1 MGYLIMAAEP
11 KESTVGT
18 ERSERFD
25 TTLWSMVRRAGDSQA
40 SRSGEALERLCSIYW
55 YPLYVYV
62 RRRGKDPEEALDLT
76 QEFFARLL
84 EKKWLQ
90 DANPARGRF
99 RTFLLTAVE
108 GFLNN
113 EWKKSQ
119 TAKRGSGRLNKA
131 FDAADAEER
140 FAQEAQENATPD
152 ALFDRRWAL
161 TLIGRAQDRL
171 RDEEVRSGESARF
184 AALEPTLAGDH
195 TEEGYRE
202 LAERFGV
209 TENTVKS
216 WVYRLRKKFRSL
228 LIEEIAQTLD
238 EGQDPNA
245 ELSELFAA
253 LTR

>member
-1 MGYLIMAAEP
+1 MAAEP
-11 KESTVGT
+11 IESSDGAG
-18 ERSERFD
+18 RSERFD
-25 TTLWSMVRRAGDSQA
+25 TTLWSMVRRAGDSRA
-40 SRSGEALERLCSIYW
+40 TRSDEALEKLCSAYW

-84 EKKWLQ
+84 EKKWLR
-90 DANPARGRF
+90 DANPALGRF

-108 GFLNN
+108 HFLAN

-119 TAKRGSGRLNKA
+119 TIKRGSGRVNKS
-131 FDAADAEER
+131 FDAHEAEER
-140 FAQEAQENATPD
+140 FAQEPQENATPD

-171 RDEEVRSGESARF
+171 RDEEVVAGDGARF
-184 AALEPTLAGDH
+184 TALEPTLAGEH

-202 LAERFGV
+202 LADRFGV
-209 TENTVKS
+209 AENTVKS
-216 WVYRLRKKFRSL
+216 WVYRLRKRFRSL
-228 LIEEIAQTLD
+228 LIEEIAQTME